1 MVKKKLVYLSP
12 REIISST
19 GTYNNKTYE
28 YTHGYSTIITSA
40 TSTNENGTLNHMQK
54 GFDKTNEA
62 ITITEPR
69 IYFGTQT
76 NDTVVI
82 NSKDKKEFDYPM
94 LDSAEAEN
102 AENVQW
108 RSGITIKF
116 LR

>member
-1 MVKKKLVYLSP
+1 MKHSLFFFL
-12 REIISST
+12 I
-19 GTYNNKTYE
+19 
-28 YTHGYSTIITSA
+28 
-40 TSTNENGTLNHMQK
+40 MQK
-54 GFDKTNEA
+54 SFDKTNEA

-102 AENVQW
+102 AENVY
-108 RSGITIKF
+108 SGEAGLVAGK
-116 LR
+116 RDCSM